1 MLMDFV
7 AKKAKRRR
15 GRPAI
20 GKGVLIGVRLRPQ
33 HIAALD
39 AWRRQEDEGRISR
52 PEAVRRLML
61 KGLFPERERK

>member
-1 MLMDFV
+1 M
-7 AKKAKRRR
+7 AKKAKKRRR

-39 AWRRQEDEGRISR
+39 AWRRQETEGRVGR
-52 PEAVRRLML
+52 PEAIRRLML

>member
-1 MLMDFV
+1 M

-33 HIAALD
+33 HLAALD
-39 AWRRQEDEGRISR
+39 AWNEGRMSR

-61 KGLFPERERK
+61 KGLFPERERRSINTG